1 MRWVSSLVS
10 TLCVAGFSAVGA
22 GVHAAEPADKP
33 VRIVVPFAAG
43 GLADVLARALAE
55 DIRPSFPKGVYVE
68 NKTGAGG
75 NIGAAEVFSRP
86 KPSEHTLLVSS
97 PGPIAIN
104 HGLYTKLTY
113 DPTQWIAV
121 ATLASVP
128 NALIVSPKLPIKS
141 ASEFVPYVKQNAGRV
156 SYASQG
162 NGTTSHLTASLF
174 TSLTGTSVI
183 HVPYKGDTPALNDL
197 SGSQVD
203 SFFGSVGASINL
215 HNAQRV
221 RILAVAD
228 RKRSAAL
235 PDVPTF
241 AEIGMPGMQSV
252 TWYAAVTA
260 PGTPAED
267 VRYLNTAINDAM
279 TKPEM
284 KERLTKLGLDAM
296 PKSTTESAEFIKQQ
310 TALWQKVIRDAKVTI
325 D

>member
-1 MRWVSSLVS
+1 M
-10 TLCVAGFSAVGA
+10 
-22 GVHAAEPADKP
+22 
-33 VRIVVPFAAG
+33 
-43 GLADVLARALAE
+43 
-55 DIRPSFPKGVYVE
+55 
-68 NKTGAGG
+68 
-75 NIGAAEVFSRP
+75 
-86 KPSEHTLLVSS
+86 
-97 PGPIAIN
+97 
-104 HGLYTKLTY
+104 
-113 DPTQWIAV
+113 
-121 ATLASVP
+121 
-128 NALIVSPKLPIKS
+128 
-141 ASEFVPYVKQNAGRV
+141 
-156 SYASQG
+156 
-162 NGTTSHLTASLF
+162 TAS
-174 TSLTGTSVI
+174 
-183 HVPYKGDTPALNDL
+183 
-197 SGSQVD
+197 
-203 SFFGSVGASINL
+203 
-215 HNAQRV
+215 
-221 RILAVAD
+221 VAD